1 MTSSLEEENCQP
13 MGAFYGKGAR
23 LKLDKK
29 ADDFLKFN
37 FNNLHASFDY
47 EIKISKFAAEVF
59 KGVHCEEGNY
69 FAYLIQ
75 IFVKS
80 DNSLEPPFSD
90 INIFFEKDLDDLIEY
105 SIILPRL
112 FKRHHRYAL
121 DLERDSVCTFGQFE
135 QKVYL
140 WKSNTGIL

>member
-69 FAYLIQ
+69 FA
-75 IFVKS
+75 
-80 DNSLEPPFSD
+80 P
-90 INIFFEKDLDDLIEY
+90 INGHGSAGSSCRNKGYE
-105 SIILPRL
+105 
-112 FKRHHRYAL
+112 
-121 DLERDSVCTFGQFE
+121 V
-135 QKVYL
+135 
-140 WKSNTGIL
+140 

>member
-13 MGAFYGKGAR
+13 MAAFCGKRAT

-29 ADDFLKFN
+29 AGDFLKFN

-59 KGVHCEEGNY
+59 KGVHGKEGNY

-105 SIILPRL
+105 SYNSTA
-112 FKRHHRYAL
+112 F
-121 DLERDSVCTFGQFE
+121 V
-135 QKVYL
+135 
-140 WKSNTGIL
+140 